1 MERSK
6 EGKKIKLSFES
17 AFTWE
22 RVRNELRITKQD
34 EFTTELR
41 ITEQAAFATERELNA
56 AGL

>member
-6 EGKKIKLSFES
+6 EGKKNKLSFES

-41 ITEQAAFATERELNA
+41 ITEQAAFATER
-56 AGL
+56 G